1 MPINTSRLTLRSCE
15 YMYEKGLELS
25 SDHAIVIS
33 IVDPACK
40 SDDARAGLTLDD
52 FSTET
57 GE

>member
-1 MPINTSRLTLRSCE
+1 
-15 YMYEKGLELS
+15 MYEKGLELS